1 MIFRQAKLF
10 VIASLI
16 FSLLTGCAQQNL
28 EAAPVFPNE
37 RIIAQVQ
44 AAIDAYYQD
53 TGGLLPLKNSD
64 ADTDIYMK
72 YKIDFNKLVPDY
84 LMQTPPNAYEKGGI
98 FQYVIINPETEPEVK
113 VIDLRIAE
121 TIRTIHLRLRSV
133 EYPPYKQQIGKNV
146 FTLDY
151 KKLGFSEAPVVIS
164 PFTGNNLP
172 IVITGD
178 GQLVVDYASDL
189 YQRMQERPDF
199 PIEKGADI
207 RWILVEDSAF
217 VPAYSVP
224 YTIDDQREP
233 VFANEP

>member
-1 MIFRQAKLF
+1 MVCSRLRLF
-10 VIASLI
+10 VIAGLI
-16 FSLLTGCAQQNL
+16 FSLLTGCAERNL
-28 EAAPVFPNE
+28 QAAPVVPND
-37 RIIAQVQ
+37 RMIAKVQ
-44 AAIDAYYQD
+44 AAVDAYYQD
-53 TGGLLPLKNSD
+53 TGGLLPIKNSD

-151 KKLGFSEAPVVIS
+151 KKLGFPEDPVVIS
-164 PFTGNNLP
+164 PFTGDNLP

-178 GQLVVDYASDL
+178 GRLVVDYASDL
-189 YQRMQERPDF
+189 YHRIQEHPDL
-199 PIEKGADI
+199 PLEKGADI

-224 YTIDDQREP
+224 YTIDDHREP
-233 VFANEP
+233 VFLYEP